1 LRKAGETRFEG
12 VRMENIRITLETLYD
27 ILRNEKKREDLQK
40 LEDSF
45 FNDVV
50 NYLREKKKLLNSKQ
64 EENELFASGE
74 KKKLEYELNSINRI
88 LKEIYERRETKII
101 AIALNKSK
109 TGSDIIDTSSMLREE
124 KQFYQQVLGILDDY
138 RRGILLSLF
147 RGELP
152 VVERKIV
159 EIEKKATKSF
169 KFELS
174 ERQGMTKIKFIR
186 PTPSFIWKDMKVY
199 GPFGEGEQTEIFPEV
214 AELLVRKSRAERV

>member
-1 LRKAGETRFEG
+1 
-12 VRMENIRITLETLYD
+12 MENIRITLETLYD